1 MVLGAGLGTRLR
13 PFTDRLPKPLFPV
26 LGVPCI
32 EFALRSLVD
41 AGVTDLVVNV
51 HAHADQLESWLNVNI
66 PSNLRL
72 AISDERKLLLGSAG
86 GFRQALDL
94 IPGQVF
100 FSMNADVIHFT
111 SMKALAIAHQRANQ
125 EHGVWMTLV
134 LNRADALPGVT
145 GSYREI
151 RVDESSG
158 LIIGFGEKKSGVP
171 FYSGTAV
178 FDKAAFSS
186 LQPGIPAEFVPDVLE
201 PAIRLRKVAFI
212 YAEDLWIDIGSPELW
227 VEAQEHLR
235 QALLTGRIPTALRS
249 RLENADP
256 TCGGRFDLG
265 KNRIRMDDIEYEIA
279 GVRDS

>member
-1 MVLGAGLGTRLR
+1 MVLGAGLGTRLK

-32 EFALRSLVD
+32 EFALGSLVD
-41 AGVTDLVVNV
+41 AGVRDLVVNV
-51 HAHADQLESWLNVNI
+51 HAHADRLESWLRDNV
-66 PSNLRL
+66 PPALRL
-72 AISDERKLLLGSAG
+72 AVSDERKQLLGSAG

-94 IPGQVF
+94 IPGERF

-111 SMKALAIAHQRANQ
+111 SLEALASAHERASR

-134 LNRADALPGVT
+134 LNRGNALSGVD
-145 GSYREI
+145 GAYREI
-151 RVDESSG
+151 IVDESTG
-158 LIIGFGEKKSGVP
+158 LITGFGGKKAGVP

-178 FDKAAFSS
+178 FEKAAFSS
-186 LQPGIPAEFVPDVLE
+186 LQQGVPAEFVPDVLE

-227 VEAQEHLR
+227 VRAQEHLR
-235 QALLTGRIPTALRS
+235 HAVLAGRIQGALKS
-249 RLENADP
+249 RLETADP

>member
-1 MVLGAGLGTRLR
+1 MVLGAGLGTRLK

-26 LGVPCI
+26 LGVPCV

-41 AGVTDLVVNV
+41 AGVRDLVVNV
-51 HAHADQLESWLNVNI
+51 HAHADLLESWLRGNV
-66 PSNLRL
+66 PPALRL
-72 AISDERKLLLGSAG
+72 AVSDERGQLLGSAG

-94 IPGQVF
+94 IPGERF

-111 SMKALAIAHQRANQ
+111 SLKALASAHERASR

-134 LNRADALPGVT
+134 LNRGNALRAVM

-151 RVDESSG
+151 LVDESTG
-158 LIIGFGEKKSGVP
+158 LITGFGEKKTGVP

-186 LQPGIPAEFVPDVLE
+186 LQKGVPAEFVPDVLE
-201 PAIRLRKVAFI
+201 PAIRLRKVAFV

-227 VEAQEHLR
+227 VSAQEHLR
-235 QALLTGRIPTALRS
+235 QALLTGQVPSGLRS
-249 RLENADP
+249 LLENTDP

-265 KNRIRMDDIEYEIA
+265 KNRIRMDDIDYEIA